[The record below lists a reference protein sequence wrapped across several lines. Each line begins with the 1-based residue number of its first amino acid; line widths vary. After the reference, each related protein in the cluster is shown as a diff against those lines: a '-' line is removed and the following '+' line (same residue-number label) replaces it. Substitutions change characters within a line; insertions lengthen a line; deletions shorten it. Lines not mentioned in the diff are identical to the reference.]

1 MASEE
6 PWWRHIVYIEKGQY
20 AIWNNARYK
29 FKNELVNGSERWE
42 CTVVPCHA
50 CIYIKN
56 GVFETYERHEYMT
69 YAQMCEHPSSLHSHH
84 HHSPWDKSAIVTYKA
99 KKMMSQLVLL
109 GRTASEAY
117 EEYTLMNAVEM
128 HHMNEPK
135 QATIKSLNN
144 IKSCTDPPN
153 PCGIADIQRKMNDNK
168 EDGWCDGYW
177 DQTECELIKQLED
190 CDDEKFAVIGR
201 DIRCN
206 IHLTYFNSAREY
218 SASSLS
224 YPRRWNLDLTA
235 VFFFFPFLL
244 GMVVTQMM

>member
-177 DQTECELIKQLED
+177 DQTECELIKQLEE
-190 CDDEKFAVIGR
+190 CLFLITVYRLSNYTTECSRSVRSFQSNYRVS
-201 DIRCN
+201 
-206 IHLTYFNSAREY
+206 H
-218 SASSLS
+218 SLS
-224 YPRRWNLDLTA
+224 IAW
-235 VFFFFPFLL
+235 FPYVML
-244 GMVVTQMM
+244 